1 MTTDAEALRLSR
13 RFRDALDATPLC
25 AESRRAMVI
34 NLMAEHG
41 ETIVAALAVAEQYH
55 DNRSGPIGVAVR
67 GEALREYRESL
78 L

>member
-1 MTTDAEALRLSR
+1 
-13 RFRDALDATPLC
+13 
-25 AESRRAMVI
+25 MVI